1 MIYILLIILFFYL
14 MLNYFLC
21 QKDILAAPVIVT
33 VTFLFG
39 TFCALA
45 NNKLWGI
52 GLSVDTVIIISL
64 GIISFTLGYIA
75 VKQKRINTSSIF
87 ANSIDI
93 ENWKSIILIFYGAIT
108 IVLYY
113 SEVKRMASAY
123 GYTGGF
129 SMMMSAFSAVTKYK
143 TTLGANIDGMSGIVN
158 VLYKGLT
165 AIAYMYLYL
174 FVRLVSLPKKV
185 PKKKSKVIIYVL
197 PIAEFVFCTI
207 CSASRL
213 AILKLFVAGAL
224 LYFIFKNADNGWRKV
239 DLSSY
244 KNIIIGILVVAF
256 LFSYTRGLVGRN
268 NSLDPFSYITAYAGG
283 PIELLDLYI
292 KDPNGATDLIGQET
306 FSAIYSLLY
315 KITNNPIFNYSVHKE
330 FRNAVTGV
338 TVGNVYT
345 AFRAY
350 YNDFGLLG
358 VLIIPGFIGNFY
370 ALLYKRV
377 RQRTSRY
384 PINFNVLLYVYFS
397 AGFVFMFID
406 DLFCSTILG
415 ANSIIMII
423 MFYMLNV
430 FLFKLRIKIK

>member
-1 MIYILLIILFFYL
+1 MIYILLMILLSYL
-14 MLNYFLC
+14 MFNYVLC
-21 QKDILAAPVIVT
+21 QKDVLAAPVIVT
-33 VTFLFG
+33 GTFLFG

-52 GLSVDTVIIISL
+52 DLSAETVIIISV
-64 GIISFTLGYIA
+64 GIISFSLGYVA
-75 VKQKRINTSSIF
+75 VKQKRINMSLIF
-87 ANSIDI
+87 ANNIDI
-93 ENWKSIILIFYGAIT
+93 ENWKSIILIFYGVIT
-108 IVLYY
+108 IILYY

-123 GYTGGF
+123 GYSGGF

-143 TTLGANIDGMSGIVN
+143 TTLGANIDGMSGFVN

-165 AIAYMYLYL
+165 AIAYVYLYL
-174 FVRLVSLPKKV
+174 LVRLVSLPKNV
-185 PKKKSKVIIYVL
+185 QKKKSKAIIYFL

-224 LYFIFKNADNGWRKV
+224 LYFIFKSADNGWRRV

-244 KNIIIGILVVAF
+244 RKIILGVLVVAF

-283 PIELLDLYI
+283 PIELLDLYL
-292 KDPNGATDLIGQET
+292 KNPDGATDLIGQET
-306 FSAIYSLLY
+306 FSAIYSLLF
-315 KITNNPIFNYSVHKE
+315 KITHNPNFNYSVHKK
-330 FRNAVTGV
+330 FRNAATGV

-358 VLIIPGFIGNFY
+358 VLIIPGFIGFFY
-370 ALLYKRV
+370 AKLYKRV
-377 RQRTSRY
+377 KQKTSKY
-384 PINFNVLLYVYFS
+384 PINFNVLMYVYFS
-397 AGFVFMFID
+397 AGFVFMFVD

-430 FLFKLRIKIK
+430 FLFKLRIKIG